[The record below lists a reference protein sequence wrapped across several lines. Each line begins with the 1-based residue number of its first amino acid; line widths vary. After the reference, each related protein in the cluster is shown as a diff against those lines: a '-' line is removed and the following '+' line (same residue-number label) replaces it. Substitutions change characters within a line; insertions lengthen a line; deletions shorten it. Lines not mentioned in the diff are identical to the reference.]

1 MDYNLIARNLL
12 RATDGLNNIEV
23 DDFCLAIGVDFE
35 VIDNDGIARVEAN
48 EVAYLT
54 LTVRFDRTDDG
65 ADALDVLYTVYELDE
80 NDLPQIV
87 LEDAG
92 AYVTDVDSLA
102 DALFDIH
109 HWVK

>member
-1 MDYNLIARNLL
+1 M
-12 RATDGLNNIEV
+12 
-23 DDFCLAIGVDFE
+23 
-35 VIDNDGIARVEAN
+35 
-48 EVAYLT
+48 
-54 LTVRFDRTDDG
+54 RFDRTDDG

-102 DALFDIH
+102 DALFDVH
-109 HWVK
+109 DWVK